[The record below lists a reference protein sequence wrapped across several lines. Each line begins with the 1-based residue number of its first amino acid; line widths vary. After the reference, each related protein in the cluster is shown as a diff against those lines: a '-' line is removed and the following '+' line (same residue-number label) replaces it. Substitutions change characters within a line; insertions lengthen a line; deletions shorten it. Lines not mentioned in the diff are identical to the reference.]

1 MKNNIKKSASNF
13 MWVMDWIGKFHPSI
27 EPTEIWAHKDENV
40 KWRSAVLLPIINKEV
55 ISIST
60 TQVNAMKNVS
70 DKAAKLIR
78 DYIKEH
84 PEVALPNK
92 YLRKDCVFEETEDG
106 EFISAGLSEKAFRSS
121 EQKSMTVMEESL
133 ALVER
138 TIKRLDT
145 IAGKDRKTQIHTY
158 DLSLFGDNPTRS
170 EITQKLHGMMVKL
183 YPNNFEGVNW
193 TLHDNTV
200 IALAY
205 LGDLD

>member
-1 MKNNIKKSASNF
+1 MKNNNKKSASNF
-13 MWVMDWIGKFHPSI
+13 MWVMDWIGKFDPSN
-27 EPTEIWAHKDENV
+27 EPTEIWGHKDKNG

-60 TQVNAMKNVS
+60 TQVNSMKNVS

-84 PEVALPNK
+84 PEVALSNK

-106 EFISAGLSEKAFRSS
+106 EFISAGLSEEAYRAS
-121 EQKSMTVMEESL
+121 EQKSITVMKESL

-158 DLSLFGDNPTRS
+158 DLSLFGDNPTQS

-183 YPNNFEGVNW
+183 YSNNFEGVNW
-193 TLHDNTV
+193 TLHDSTV